1 MAALIFALKQF
12 RPYLLGRRFQIR
24 VDNQALSF
32 YQTLKDATGQTAR
45 YLDFLSNLDFEII
58 HRISSSHANVDSIS
72 RLPPC
77 TVENGEPCAQCE
89 KRVIGRHAVY
99 AVQTH
104 AQRRQSD
111 DKLIGP
117 ATDDQATEVAADI
130 GHDRPTQNVDSGGYR
145 KNAAGVNN
153 VMSWRCKQLH
163 QQLGKLRQLVGPP
176 AYYGTCN

>member
-1 MAALIFALKQF
+1 MLI
-12 RPYLLGRRFQIR
+12 
-24 VDNQALSF
+24 
-32 YQTLKDATGQTAR
+32 
-45 YLDFLSNLDFEII
+45 
-58 HRISSSHANVDSIS
+58 
-72 RLPPC
+72 PPC
-77 TVENGEPCAQCE
+77 AVENGEPCAQCE

-145 KNAAGVNN
+145 KKRRRSEQRRDLALQTIAPTAWEAAAIGWTPDILRD
-153 VMSWRCKQLH
+153 MQLI
-163 QQLGKLRQLVGPP
+163 
-176 AYYGTCN
+176 N